1 MLTPFYC
8 ALLEASLDYDGLIGP
23 SVSPNGRFTYDSGR
37 DLLKDDD
44 GVTLICQALM
54 RADAAV
60 CTTTGRQVLQA
71 LAESVGVNGG
81 VKAVYDDLCGEGHV
95 FSNNSV
101 ETVLHDAVR
110 AFAIQLGN

>member
-8 ALLEASLDYDGLIGP
+8 ALLEASLDYDGLPEP
-23 SVSPNGRFTYDSGR
+23 SVSPNGRFTYQSGR
-37 DLLKDDD
+37 ELLEDDD

-54 RADAAV
+54 RADAAI
-60 CTTTGRQVLQA
+60 CTSMGRQVLQA
-71 LAESVGVNGG
+71 LAESVGVEGS
-81 VKAVYDDLCGEGHV
+81 VKVVYDDLCSEGHV